1 MALRE
6 ALVEA
11 GNTRLRPILM
21 TATASVMGLLPM
33 TGWLEGLPWIGGL
46 GAGEGAEIRAP
57 MAITVVAGL
66 VASTVLTL
74 VVIPVVY
81 WLTERALERRR
92 ARHAD

>member
-1 MALRE
+1 
-6 ALVEA
+6 VEA

-81 WLTERALERRR
+81 WLTERALERRK